1 LQGIGGEMTDNITK
15 ACKDLIDYVDELER
29 QDNPFARVPLVQK
42 VKVLVNLIEI
52 SRANKLLEEE
62 K

>member
-1 LQGIGGEMTDNITK
+1 MSDNITK

-29 QDNPFARVPLVQK
+29 QDNPFARAPLVQK

-52 SRANKLLEEE
+52 SRANKFLEEE